1 MNGPVRPRTH
11 SARSI
16 SRAAAIALI
25 EAVRDEAAVA
35 GFGAATAVTD
45 AGGRLVAFERAD
57 GVPFLAAEVAV
68 DKAWTAA
75 SFRLATHTWNS
86 LVADPRVAP
95 LAHHPRL
102 MAVGGGFP
110 LFDDGVCVGGL
121 GISGG
126 TAQQDEDAAHAA
138 LAAQGFPVPDRAR

>member
-1 MNGPVRPRTH
+1 MTERALPKTH
-11 SARSI
+11 SSPSI
-16 SRAAAIALI
+16 SRAAAGALI
-25 EAVRDEAAVA
+25 EAVRNEAAVA
-35 GFGAATAVTD
+35 GFDVATAVTD
-45 AGGRLVAFERAD
+45 SGGHLVAFERTD
-57 GVPFLAAEVAV
+57 GTPFLAAEVAV

-86 LVADPRVAP
+86 LVTDPRVAP

-126 TAQQDEDAAHAA
+126 TAQ
-138 LAAQGFPVPDRAR
+138 

>member
-1 MNGPVRPRTH
+1 MNGPRTH
-11 SARSI
+11 NAPSI
-16 SRAAAIALI
+16 SRAAAVALI
-25 EAVRDEAAVA
+25 EAVRAEAAVA
-35 GFGAATAVTD
+35 GFDVATAVTD
-45 AGGRLVAFERAD
+45 AGGHLVAFERTD
-57 GVPFLAAEVAV
+57 GTPFLAAEVAI

-86 LVADPRVAP
+86 LVADSRVAP
-95 LAHHPRL
+95 LVQHPRL

-126 TAQQDEDAAHAA
+126 TARQDEEAAHAA
-138 LAAQGFPVPDRAR
+138 LAAQGFAIPD